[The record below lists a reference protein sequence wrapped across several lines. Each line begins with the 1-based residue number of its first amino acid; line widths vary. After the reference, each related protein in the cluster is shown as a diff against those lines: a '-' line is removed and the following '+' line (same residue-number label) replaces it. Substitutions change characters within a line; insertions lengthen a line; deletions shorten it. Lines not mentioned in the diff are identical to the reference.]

1 MRNKGLPTNLV
12 EYVRLLKAQ
21 GIPEKEYRRNISRYL
36 EEKARECGIPIS
48 GAFELTPLCNLDCK
62 MCYVHLDNHSFATSK
77 LLSVG
82 DWKFLM
88 RQAHNAGMRSAML
101 TGGECL
107 TYPGFDELY
116 LFLYELGVD
125 TDVLSNGLL
134 IDEKRIEFF
143 LQHRPQ
149 SIKISLYGSCDDAY
163 EKVTGHRVFQK
174 VYHNLELMRDAKLP
188 VYISITPSIF
198 MQEDMFNVIE
208 TAESLNIRYEI
219 NARLFPPRENTGRD
233 IEDLSL
239 DQYVEMYRLRL
250 QYHQKTL
257 VPIDP
262 TEVPLENH
270 GGLEKRGLRCGAGQ
284 SSFSIKYD
292 GCMCPCLSLDEF
304 SVSAL
309 ELGFEAAW
317 KKVNEYAVNY
327 PAPCECDGCVYRPVC
342 INCQAM
348 HKNAPQVGHCD
359 PRICERTKRLTQE
372 GFLIYRDP
380 AKSGETVE

>member
-1 MRNKGLPTNLV
+1 MGNEGRAGNLV

-21 GIPEKEYRRNISRYL
+21 GIPEKGLKKSIGRYL
-36 EEKARECGIPIS
+36 EQKARERGIPIS

-62 MCYVHLDNHSFATSK
+62 MCYVHLDKHAFATSD
-77 LLSVG
+77 LLSVN
-82 DWKFLM
+82 DWKSLM
-88 RQAHNAGMRSAML
+88 RQAHDAGMRSAML

-116 LFLYELGVD
+116 LFLHELGVG

-134 IDEKRIEFF
+134 IDEKRVEFF
-143 LQHRPQ
+143 LRNRPQ
-149 SIKISLYGSCDDAY
+149 CIKISLYGSCDDAY

-188 VYISITPSIF
+188 VYVTITPSKY
-198 MQEDMFNVIE
+198 MQDDMIRLIE

-219 NARLFPPRENTGRD
+219 NARLIQPRENTGRI

-239 DQYVEMYRLRL
+239 DEYVEMYRLRF
-250 QYHQKTL
+250 QYRQKNL

-262 TEVPLENH
+262 KEVPLENH
-270 GGLEKRGLRCGAGQ
+270 GGSEKRGLRCGAGQ
-284 SSFSIKYD
+284 SSFSINYF

-309 ELGFEAAW
+309 KFGFQAAW
-317 KKVNEYAVNY
+317 KMVNEYAVNY